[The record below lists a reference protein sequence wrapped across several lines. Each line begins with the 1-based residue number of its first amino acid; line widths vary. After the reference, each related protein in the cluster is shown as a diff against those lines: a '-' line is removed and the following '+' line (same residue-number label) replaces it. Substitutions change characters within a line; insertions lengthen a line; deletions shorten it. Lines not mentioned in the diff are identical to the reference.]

1 MTLRGA
7 AGLLRHWP
15 WAAFL
20 GFAVLPFFPGTDAA
34 GYGRQFLPLFIYA
47 VLGLGLNAVLGY
59 TGLFHLGIAA
69 FFGIGAYVT
78 GILTVPQF
86 PFQQS
91 FLVAVGASAVLAAA
105 AGVVTTAPTL
115 RLRGDYLALVTMS
128 FGLIAVFVIRNLE
141 NITAGTKGLN
151 PVSPRLL
158 PGVGDPDLTSARLLP
173 TWDLT
178 WRGYP
183 YFYFVC
189 LGILALTFLFLGW
202 LERSRLGRN
211 WVAMREDELAAAC
224 MGLNPARLKLSA
236 IAVAAGLAGL
246 AGCMYAVSKRTTAG
260 PQAYDFNRS
269 VTAICCVILGGLGS
283 RPGVLLGVFLLI
295 GYDQVLTPELDNL
308 VQQGWFQGMF
318 PEWMR
323 GKQYLKVS
331 GWRLLIFGLVLIVMM
346 RFRPAGLLPEARTK
360 HELEAG
366 VGATAVGEA
375 GLTGGGNV
383 PPHR

>member
-7 AGLLRHWP
+7 LGLLRYWP
-15 WAAFL
+15 WAAFAV
-20 GFAVLPFFPGTDAA
+20 FAAVPFFPGTDAA
-34 GYGRQFLPLFIYA
+34 IYGRQFLPLFTYA
-47 VLGLGLNAVLGY
+47 VLGLGLNAVFGY

-78 GILTVPQF
+78 GILCVPQF

-91 FLVAVGASAVLAAA
+91 FLVALIASAILAAV

-151 PVSPRLL
+151 PVTPHLL
-158 PGVGDPDLTSARLLP
+158 PGVGDPDMSPARLLP
-173 TWDLT
+173 TWELT

-183 YFYFVC
+183 YFYFIS
-189 LGILALTFLFLGW
+189 LGVLAITFLFLGR

-211 WVAMREDELAAAC
+211 WVALREDELASGC
-224 MGLNPARLKLSA
+224 MGLNPARLKLSS
-236 IAVAAGLAGL
+236 IAVAAGLAGV
-246 AGCMYAVSKRTTAG
+246 AGALYAVSQRTTAG

-295 GYDQVLTPELDNL
+295 GYDQVLTPMLDNEF
-308 VQQGWFQGMF
+308 QREWFQGMF

-331 GWRLLIFGLVLIVMM
+331 GWRLLIFGVVLIVMM
-346 RFRPAGLLPEARTK
+346 RFRPAGLIPESRRK
-360 HELEAG
+360 HELASDS
-366 VGATAVGEA
+366 
-375 GLTGGGNV
+375 GGGNV
-383 PPHR
+383 PPGR